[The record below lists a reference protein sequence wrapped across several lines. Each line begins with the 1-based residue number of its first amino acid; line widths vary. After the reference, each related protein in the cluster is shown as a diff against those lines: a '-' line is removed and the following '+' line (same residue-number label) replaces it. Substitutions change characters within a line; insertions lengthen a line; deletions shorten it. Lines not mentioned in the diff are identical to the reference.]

1 MKKYAKKTGEHT
13 YEVGLGTNAAF
24 YESLG
29 MTLTDVEQ
37 GVDGNWY
44 DPGFAPT
51 EPPKEELLDALTAEY
66 RAEKANL
73 CEAYTTASMQG
84 DTETAQS
91 VAADMADLDA
101 WYDEE
106 YKAIEEGSADNG

>member
-1 MKKYAKKTGEHT
+1 MRVYAIVNTAQQTVIADGIQYSPAGNEVLMQGERPSDGDYIAKEDGTWEIDKKP
-13 YEVGLGTNAAF
+13 
-24 YESLG
+24 
-29 MTLTDVEQ
+29 Q
-37 GVDGNWY
+37 
-44 DPGFAPT
+44 
-51 EPPKEELLDALTAEY
+51 LDALTAEY
-66 RAEKANL
+66 RAEKSNL

-106 YKAIEEGSADNG
+106 YERIINGEGE